1 MVSLWSSFISPLTS
15 HLFVN
20 ALATFS
26 KWDRWRGLAVSITTV
41 WNCSYINLSRT
52 SSSVPFRLRLAFLL
66 WFMKK
71 ATKDFSRAETNLNP
85 TASPYL
91 NNITYFFCRTGVYG
105 VLFVDDNF
113 GYWYNTLLGDSENQ
127 PDIHPRHAS
136 SNSVVA
142 VYPTDDVSLRDADEI
157 EACWNICRLVQYVTC
172 LSGQY
177 WL

>member
-1 MVSLWSSFISPLTS
+1 METDTVRINFNVLTFWTRLDPASRLKYRAAYIVSFYLPVVPPDS
-15 HLFVN
+15 
-20 ALATFS
+20 ALQCAT
-26 KWDRWRGLAVSITTV
+26 
-41 WNCSYINLSRT
+41 
-52 SSSVPFRLRLAFLL
+52 FLL

-71 ATKDFSRAETNLNP
+71 ATRDFLRAETNLNP

-113 GYWYNTLLGDSENQ
+113 GYWYNTLLGDSENH

-177 WL
+177 